1 MVLQPFNRPPRRL
14 GGRNPMPAVW
24 KKLLNYYEHI
34 FFLNS
39 SKRIL
44 FVIHFLRHGKLA
56 ALSLKGGTYKTRM
69 HTTKKTER
77 KKNSAGHVGKWDEDF
92 LKDDSV
98 ISLHCTIK
106 FKHNKLE
113 QSEVRE
119 TSATA
124 CLTKLSSCFIGYILA
139 DLVPCF
145 TAECHATCFSEQTLL
160 LWHWADLGSARS
172 LRLHTEEVPQSV
184 NCVLNLNGEEVY
196 CNLTIYKVWGE

>member
-1 MVLQPFNRPPRRL
+1 MNTFFFFKFQ
-14 GGRNPMPAVW
+14 W
-24 KKLLNYYEHI
+24 KNSLCHS
-34 FFLNS
+34 FL
-39 SKRIL
+39 
-44 FVIHFLRHGKLA
+44 
-56 ALSLKGGTYKTRM
+56 KTREACSIVIRTWYIQNKNA
-69 HTTKKTER
+69 HHKKADR
-77 KKNSAGHVGKWDEDF
+77 KKNSAGHVGKWDGDF

-124 CLTKLSSCFIGYILA
+124 CLTKLSSCFIGYIPA